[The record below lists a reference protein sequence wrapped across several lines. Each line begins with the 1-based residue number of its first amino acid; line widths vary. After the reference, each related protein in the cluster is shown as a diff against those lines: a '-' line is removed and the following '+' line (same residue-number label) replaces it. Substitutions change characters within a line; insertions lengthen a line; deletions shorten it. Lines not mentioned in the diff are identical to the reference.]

1 MAGRFYI
8 YLFLLLLSCQYSSA
22 QYSKQLLLA
31 EDYFDKNM
39 HYTALDML
47 EKMDVNKL
55 SKADKA
61 FRSYLLASGYTYVG
75 HEDKAFEY
83 YLKAKAQ
90 YKEADSIDKAMD
102 INIDIAYLISAQ
114 DYNKNNYI
122 KYIEEYQQYVTKQKD
137 TIKIAKG
144 YCNMAVWML
153 DNKENE
159 RSRDYYLKALKFAEE
174 KNNIDLLARI
184 YHNVAVVYNERL
196 QKPDSA
202 LYYLKKDR
210 EIVNS
215 SGTVDDL
222 CSNYINVASSYHHKQ
237 DYDKAIEY
245 LHLAE
250 SLPIQKYTLRTKQY
264 IYEFLAG
271 NYQMKGDIKNAYKYL
286 VLNKQFAD
294 SLKSEE
300 QNIAINDIQTKYK
313 TKEKELENQLLRSD
327 NETNRILIYTFTGL
341 LAASLVIGFLV
352 FKNAKRKEKI
362 LKQEK
367 LIEQQKLEK
376 ALKEYEL
383 QSIDLM
389 LEGQEKERQRI
400 ANDLHDN
407 LGSMLATLKL
417 NFENLKIRKNELR
430 EEENRLYQ
438 KTDELIEEAYQK
450 VRRMAHAKNAGV
462 FASEGLIPTLKKL
475 AEKIS
480 IPGKLL
486 IEVNAFG
493 FDERLE
499 NKMEIAIFR
508 MVQELSTNIIKHSG
522 ATEASVQLTNHDDN
536 INIIIEDNGVG
547 MDTNII
553 GKADGMGLDSI
564 KKKTEQLGG
573 TFTIDSKKGKGTTII
588 IDLPI

>member
-1 MAGRFYI
+1 MLVIFLFTSMA
-8 YLFLLLLSCQYSSA
+8 YSQNSLIKEA
-22 QYSKQLLLA
+22 DNLA
-31 EDYFDKNM
+31 ESGNLQEAEILLQKIDASKLKKSETGSYYRTKARLYEYKNIIDSAYFNYIRAKKEYHASGDTGNAM
-39 HYTALDML
+39 EINLTLAYILAANNESLHGDA
-47 EKMDVNKL
+47 E
-55 SKADKA
+55 
-61 FRSYLLASGYTYVG
+61 SYLKEYLSYAQKIKDSSLIAKAYSEIASFKLNPR
-75 HEDKAFEY
+75 DKEESLEY
-83 YLKAKAQ
+83 FLKAK
-90 YKEADSIDKAMD
+90 K
-102 INIDIAYLISAQ
+102 IN
-114 DYNKNNYI
+114 NKIKDEELESTINNNL
-122 KYIEEYQQYVTKQKD
+122 
-137 TIKIAKG
+137 A
-144 YCNMAVWML
+144 
-153 DNKENE
+153 
-159 RSRDYYLKALKFAEE
+159 AL
-174 KNNIDLLARI
+174 
-184 YHNVAVVYNERL
+184 YNEYII
-196 QKPDSA
+196 QYDSA
-202 LYYLKKDR
+202 LYYFNKDLVYLKSKKDQYG
-210 EIVNS
+210 ICVN
-215 SGTVDDL
+215 L
-222 CSNYINVASSYHHKQ
+222 INQSTAYTHLKDYKTGLKYLFKADSVSVNKNRLQLKYFIYKQ
-237 DYDKAIEY
+237 
-245 LHLAE
+245 LA
-250 SLPIQKYTLRTKQY
+250 L
-264 IYEFLAG
+264 
-271 NYQMKGDIKNAYKYL
+271 NYQQLYDYENAFKTL
-286 VLNKQFAD
+286 SLALNYAD
-294 SLKSEE
+294 TLNNEE

-327 NETNRILIYTFTGL
+327 NETNKILIYTFTGL
-341 LAASLVIGFLV
+341 LAASLIIGFLV

-480 IPGKLL
+480 IPGKLS